1 MKKYEIEMSYDYSTT
16 LEIEVN
22 NESEARDKAES
33 EFIDTILDGHTVEH
47 YNCVLFQSLKC
58 NEDNID
64 KDADVIYE
72 DIQNEFEEIR
82 NAN

>member
-16 LEIEVN
+16 LDVEAN

-33 EFIDTILDGHTVEH
+33 EFIDRILSSSVEH
-47 YNCVLFQSLKC
+47 NSCVLFQSLKC
-58 NEDNID
+58 KEDNID
-64 KDADVIYE
+64 KDAPVIYE

-82 NAN
+82 NES

>member
-16 LEIEVN
+16 LDVEAN

-33 EFIDTILDGHTVEH
+33 EFLNLILDGHSVEH
-47 YNCVLFQSLKC
+47 NSCVLFQSLKC

-64 KDADVIYE
+64 APVIYE

-82 NAN
+82 NES